1 MQSLAY
7 FTYIL
12 LFTLIAV
19 LSQYASPQEEEALE
33 YCKHQIIQQKAESLR
48 QIANLTELVIDIR
61 RMAEVGE
68 ISNDEALSVLG
79 EPYLE
84 PENRMQTI

>member
-1 MQSLAY
+1 M
-7 FTYIL
+7 
-12 LFTLIAV
+12 
-19 LSQYASPQEEEALE
+19 E
-33 YCKHQIIQQKAESLR
+33 YCKHQIIQQKAESLRQIANLTQKAESLR

-84 PENRMQTI
+84 PKNRMQTI